1 MTATPVAPVVDVV
14 DVTDLTRRV
23 RQRSAGSACPPRS
36 PFHAETGRPLTRR
49 LGYDHQLLS
58 GVPAEAVES
67 FAGVGNP
74 LRLARLHRGERV
86 LVLGSGSGTDLFAAA
101 LCVGPTGRVVG
112 RDGPGAQIAV
122 AEHLRATYG
131 FDNVELSH
139 GPIESLPFAD
149 DSFDAVISNGIVNL
163 SARKADVFA
172 EAARVLRPGGR
183 IVVSDI
189 VAGEHL
195 LEDVVVGDADPWAVC
210 PGGVEQLDDYRAM
223 ITDAGFEV
231 LFARRND
238 HAFVSERAAGAGST
252 WGVESVTILAS
263 CCW

>member
-1 MTATPVAPVVDVV
+1 MTATPVAPAV
-14 DVTDLTRRV
+14 DVTDLTHRV
-23 RQRSAGSACPPRS
+23 RETYTQVARRPQDSFDVESGRSLA
-36 PFHAETGRPLTRR
+36 RR
-49 LGYDHQLLS
+49 LGYDHELLS
-58 GVPAEAVES
+58 SVPAEAVES

-112 RDGPGAQIAV
+112 RDVTRAQLDRV
-122 AEHLRATYG
+122 EHLRAAYG
-131 FDNVELSH
+131 FDNVELSD

-149 DSFDAVISNGIVNL
+149 DSFDAVISNGVVNL

-183 IVVSDI
+183 LVVSDI
-189 VAGEHL
+189 VAGERL
-195 LEDVVVGDADPWAVC
+195 PEAVGCDADLWAAC
-210 PGGVEQLDDYRAM
+210 IGGAAQLDDYRAM

-238 HAFVSERAAGAGST
+238 YAFASERAAGSASS